1 MDKVAKLPAHQRKE
15 LFQQTAA
22 KMPWFSE
29 AAIEKDFWVCW
40 ILKQLFNSSIQDVII
55 FKGGTS
61 LSKIFHLIQRFSE
74 DIDLILN
81 WKDNTVG
88 DPMLPR
94 SHTSQTEF
102 NKNLDIWSGD
112 FVRQVILPEV
122 QKVCSGICQA
132 QISQDNPEHIVITY
146 PKSFE
151 DQYLRPQILLEIGAK
166 AAWVPHDTYTIRSY
180 AAEAYPRIFDSP
192 ETVITATTAERSFW
206 EKITILHAEA
216 HRPPNSTIRE
226 RYSRHYYDTVM
237 IARSPVKQKAFSD
250 LQLLKNV
257 AAFKEKFY
265 YAGWANY
272 KDAKPG
278 SMKLLP
284 PPHCMEALRK
294 DYQKM
299 QMMIYGNPMSFDEI
313 LESLKQLEEE
323 INHL

>member
-1 MDKVAKLPAHQRKE
+1 MDKIAKLPANQRKE

-22 KMPWFSE
+22 KLPMLSE

-40 ILKQLFNSSIQDVII
+40 MLKKLFVSRIKDIII

-88 DPMLPR
+88 DPMQPR
-94 SHTSQTEF
+94 SHSRQDKFNDELDQWSSDFIREF
-102 NKNLDIWSGD
+102 
-112 FVRQVILPEV
+112 ILPEV
-122 QKVCSGICQA
+122 QNFCSGICQA
-132 QISQDNPEHIVITY
+132 EISPDNPEHIVVTY

-151 DQYLRPQILLEIGAK
+151 DPYLRPQILLEIGAK
-166 AAWVPHDTYTIRSY
+166 AAWVPHDTYTIQPY
-180 AAEAYPRIFDSP
+180 AAEAYPQLFDSP
-192 ETVITATTAERSFW
+192 EAVIKATTAERSFW

-216 HRPPNSTIRE
+216 HRPKASRIRE

-237 IARSPVKQKAFSD
+237 IARSSVKQKAFSD

-257 AAFKEKFY
+257 VNFKEKFY
-265 YAGWANY
+265 HSGWANY

-284 PPHCMEALRK
+284 PPHSMDALRR

-299 QMMIYGNPMSFDEI
+299 QMMIYGDPMSFDEI
-313 LESLKQLEEE
+313 MESLKELEDE
-323 INHL
+323 INRL

>member
-1 MDKVAKLPAHQRKE
+1 MDKIAKIPANQRKE
-15 LFQQTAA
+15 LFQQTEA
-22 KMPWFSE
+22 KLHMLSE

-40 ILKQLFNSSIQDVII
+40 MLKKLFTSRIKDIII

-81 WKDNTVG
+81 WKGNTVG

-94 SHTSQTEF
+94 SHSRQDKF
-102 NKNLDIWSGD
+102 NSELDQWSSD
-112 FVRQVILPEV
+112 FIRKIILPEV
-122 QKVCSGICQA
+122 QNVCADICQA
-132 QISQDNPEHIVITY
+132 EISPNNPEHIVVTY
-146 PKSFE
+146 PKSF
-151 DQYLRPQILLEIGAK
+151 DDPYLRPQILLEIGAK
-166 AAWVPHDTYTIRSY
+166 AAWVPHDTYTIRPY

-192 ETVITATTAERSFW
+192 EATIKATTPERSFW
-206 EKITILHAEA
+206 EKVTILHAEA
-216 HRPPNSTIRE
+216 HRPADKPVRE
-226 RYSRHYYDTVM
+226 RFSRHYYDTVM
-237 IARSPVKQKAFSD
+237 IARSAIKQKAFSD

-257 AAFKEKFY
+257 TDFKVKFY

-284 PPHCMEALRK
+284 PPYCMEALRK

-299 QMMIYGNPMSFDEI
+299 QMMIYGAPVSFDEI
-313 LESLKQLEEE
+313 LESLKQLEDE

>member
-40 ILKQLFNSSIQDVII
+40 MLKQLFNSSIQDVII

-94 SHTSQTEF
+94 SHTSQTAF
-102 NKNLDIWSGD
+102 NKKLDKWSVD
-112 FVRQVILPEV
+112 FVRQIILPEV
-122 QKVCSGICQA
+122 QKVSSGICQA

-151 DQYLRPQILLEIGAK
+151 DQYLRPQILLEIGAR
-166 AAWVPHDTYTIRSY
+166 AAWVPHDTYTIRPY
-180 AAEAYPRIFDSP
+180 AAEAYPRIS
-192 ETVITATTAERSFW
+192 I
-206 EKITILHAEA
+206 
-216 HRPPNSTIRE
+216 
-226 RYSRHYYDTVM
+226 
-237 IARSPVKQKAFSD
+237 
-250 LQLLKNV
+250 
-257 AAFKEKFY
+257 
-265 YAGWANY
+265 
-272 KDAKPG
+272 
-278 SMKLLP
+278 
-284 PPHCMEALRK
+284 LRK
-294 DYQKM
+294 QSSRQLRRNGLSGKKSLFFTRKPIF
-299 QMMIYGNPMSFDEI
+299 QRLARFLNGIHGIIMIP
-313 LESLKQLEEE
+313 L
-323 INHL
+323 

>member
-1 MDKVAKLPAHQRKE
+1 MDKVANLSSNQRKE

-29 AAIEKDFWVCW
+29 PAIEKDFWVCW
-40 ILKQLFNSSIQDVII
+40 MLKKLFNSNIKDAII

-81 WKDNTVG
+81 WKGNTVG
-88 DPMLPR
+88 DPLKPR
-94 SHTSQTEF
+94 SHTSQEKF
-102 NKNLDIWSGD
+102 NNDLDIWSGN
-112 FVRQVILPEV
+112 FVQRVILPEV
-122 QKVCSGICQA
+122 QRVCSGICEA
-132 QISQDNPEHIVITY
+132 QISQDNPEHIVVTY

-166 AAWVPHDTYTIRSY
+166 AAWVPHGSYIIQPY
-180 AAEAYPRIFDSP
+180 AAEAFPLIFDSS
-192 ETVITATTAERSFW
+192 EAVIKATTPERSFW

-216 HRPPNSTIRE
+216 HRPSNSSIRE

-257 AAFKEKFY
+257 AEFKEKFY

-278 SMKLLP
+278 SIKLLP
-284 PPHCMEALRK
+284 PPHSMDALRR
-294 DYQKM
+294 DYSKM
-299 QMMIYGNPMSFDEI
+299 QEMIYGDTVSFDEI
-313 LESLKQLEEE
+313 LEALKQLEEE

>member
-1 MDKVAKLPAHQRKE
+1 MDKTAKLPANQRKE

-22 KMPWFSE
+22 KLPMLSE

-40 ILKQLFNSSIQDVII
+40 MLKKLFLSRIKDIII

-94 SHTSQTEF
+94 SHSRQDKFNDELDQWSSDFIREF
-102 NKNLDIWSGD
+102 
-112 FVRQVILPEV
+112 ILPEV
-122 QKVCSGICQA
+122 QNFCSGICQA
-132 QISQDNPEHIVITY
+132 EISQDNPEHIVVTY

-151 DQYLRPQILLEIGAK
+151 DPYLRPQILLEIGAK
-166 AAWVPHDTYTIRSY
+166 AAWVPHDTYTIQPY

-192 ETVITATTAERSFW
+192 EAVIKATTAERSFW

-216 HRPPNSTIRE
+216 HRPQNSQIRE

-237 IARSPVKQKAFSD
+237 ISRSPVKQKAFSD
-250 LQLLKNV
+250 LQLLSNV

-278 SMKLLP
+278 SVKLLP
-284 PPHCMEALRK
+284 PPHSMEALRR

-299 QMMIYGNPMSFDEI
+299 QMMIYGDLMSFDEI
-313 LESLKQLEEE
+313 MESLKELEDE